1 MRNKTI
7 LAIDAGNVQSGYV
20 IMDALT
26 YKPLEHGKTI
36 NAEILDII
44 SRKPHVDVVVL
55 EMVAHYGTGM
65 PAGATVF
72 DTCVWIGRFTQAAVQ
87 CGIHVERIYR
97 REEKIAIC
105 GSMKAKDA
113 NIRQALIDRFAQFDF
128 KNGKGRRGNEDFFY
142 GFANDEWAAFS
153 CGTTYLDKERS
164 GDLDESV

>member
-26 YKPLEHGKTI
+26 YKPLEYGKTI
-36 NAEILDII
+36 NGEILDII
-44 SRKPHVDVVVL
+44 ARKPHVDVVVL

-113 NIRQALIDRFAQFDF
+113 NIRQALIDRFASTP
-128 KNGKGRRGNEDFFY
+128 NGKGTKKNPDFFY
-142 GFANDEWAAFS
+142 GFAADAWQAYA
-153 CGTTYLDKERS
+153 CGVAWIDKGKGE
-164 GDLDESV
+164 LI